1 MILYLG
7 KSIKKLN
14 KFLTIDLKSFVN
26 WLNAKKLKWSHLN
39 LKEKSLMIIKIK
51 LSGKKIYPTVSVKY
65 LGVKTDQ
72 HLTWQHHIND
82 LSVQL
87 NRAKCFTT

>member
-1 MILYLG
+1 
-7 KSIKKLN
+7 
-14 KFLTIDLKSFVN
+14 
-26 WLNAKKLKWSHLN
+26 
-39 LKEKSLMIIKIK
+39 MIIKIK